1 MAHHSRF
8 WAVFTDKGYGI
19 GSVKPGHVMVDDR
32 KVKPYGLQL
41 LHQLMNSP
49 RDSATKPCCYKRPLD
64 RFALDLLLVN
74 EENPHI
80 STVVTH

>member
-41 LHQLMNSP
+41 LHQLIGQSP
-49 RDSATKPCCYKRPLD
+49 RQRNKPCCYKGHLD
-64 RFALDLLLVN
+64 RFAHDLLIIN